1 MMIAGTS
8 AYNLIRRFEGFRN
21 RAYQC
26 SAGVWTVGYGH
37 TRNVSQSMVVTV
49 SQAEEFLQQ
58 DVVECEMFLNR
69 TVKVPLTQQQFD
81 ALVSFVFNIG
91 GRNFQKSRLLSFL
104 NDSQYD
110 KVPMQMLQWCHC
122 KGKVLTGLKRRRE
135 AEATL
140 FKNGTIKN
148 T

>member
-58 DVVECEMFLNR
+58 DIVECEMFLNR

-110 KVPMQMLQWCHC
+110 KVPTQMLQWCHC